1 MGLVLM
7 SEHELNRIEVL
18 SRILEGRLSVA
29 AAAGV
34 LALSP
39 RQVHRLIARF
49 RVEGAAALR
58 HKARG
63 RNSNNR
69 IRDGVRDYAIALVR
83 ERYADFG
90 PTLAAEMLAE
100 HHDLDVSRE
109 TLRKWMAEADLWLS
123 RKQRRQF
130 HQPRRRREAFGELIQ
145 IDGSDHRWFED
156 RGPPCTLL
164 VFIDDATST
173 LTQLLFVASESAFA
187 YFDALE
193 RYLAAHGRPV
203 AFYSDKHSVFRVA
216 KQDAA
221 SGHGMT
227 QFGRALCE
235 LNIEILCANSS
246 QAKGRVERANRTLQ
260 DRLVKELRLAGISD
274 IAAGNAF
281 LPGFIA
287 RFNRQF
293 AKAPARPDNLHRPLN
308 IAPDRLRDVLCWR
321 DQRYVGQQ
329 LSFSYERRKI
339 MLEVNDVT
347 RGLVGKYV
355 DTYVF
360 PDGRFQVRWNGLALP
375 YMVFDKDQRVTHAAV
390 TGNKHLTAV
399 LAYIKDQQDQ
409 LPPPKPK
416 AVGKQASRYTK
427 TGRTSPGRPS
437 IVDAIARRRRE
448 DAAQKPPAWPDS
460 PSISEVSGL
469 SGHAPSARE

>member
-7 SEHELNRIEVL
+7 SERELNRIEVL
-18 SRILEGRLSVA
+18 SRVLEGSLSVA
-29 AAAGV
+29 GAAAV

-39 RQVHRLIARF
+39 RQVRRLLGTF
-49 RVEGAAALR
+49 RDDGAAAIR

-63 RNSNNR
+63 RRSNNR
-69 IRDGVRDYAIALVR
+69 TRDGVRDYAVALVR
-83 ERYADFG
+83 EHYADFG

-100 HHDLDVSRE
+100 RHGLEVSRE
-109 TLRKWMAEADLWLS
+109 TLRKWMAAGDLWLS
-123 RKQRRQF
+123 KAQRRQF
-130 HQPRRRREAFGELIQ
+130 HQPRQRREAFGELIQ
-145 IDGSDHRWFED
+145 IDGSDHRWFEE
-156 RGPPCTLL
+156 RGAPCTLL

-173 LTQLLFVASESAFA
+173 LMQLLFVVSESAFA

-246 QAKGRVERANRTLQ
+246 QAKGRVERVNRTLQ
-260 DRLVKELRLAGISD
+260 DRLVKELRLAGVSD

-281 LPGFIA
+281 LPGFME
-287 RFNRQF
+287 RFNAQF
-293 AKAPARPDNLHRPLN
+293 AKSPARSDNLHRSLN
-308 IAPDRLRDVLCWR
+308 VEPDRLRDVLCWR

-339 MLEVNDVT
+339 MLDVNDVT

-375 YMVFDKDQRVTHAAV
+375 YTVFDKDQRVTHAAV
-390 TGNKHLTAV
+390 TENKHLTAA
-399 LAYIKDQQDQ
+399 LAYIKDEQDK
-409 LPPPKPK
+409 LPPPKMT
-416 AVGKQASRYTK
+416 AVGKQRTRYVK
-427 TGRTSPGRPS
+427 TGRTPPGRPS
-437 IVDAIARRRRE
+437 MVDAIAEKRRAEAERE
-448 DAAQKPPAWPDS
+448 ADR
-460 PSISEVSGL
+460 
-469 SGHAPSARE
+469 APGQSCDI